1 MDGLLR
7 SIKSCVHFLIEFLI
21 EFFFW
26 SFFSSSFTPFSSSS
40 IITIPN
46 PQSPP
51 LSSSVVDS
59 LHLVDPGVAVFGGVG

>member
-7 SIKSCVHFLIEFLI
+7 SIKSCVRFLIEFLI

-26 SFFSSSFTPFSSSS
+26 SFLLLLLHSFFLFRHYHHYHH
-40 IITIPN
+40 
-46 PQSPP
+46 QSPP
-51 LSSSVVDS
+51 LSSFVIDF